1 MIVIFNLLLIL
12 SGLSHQL
19 IAASDISLRNSSSTS
34 SRRLASARETKKAT
48 RVARILKIIEEV
60 PVPDF
65 FKPTADS
72 PTSNLNGP
80 VICAVA
86 MGSQYME

>member
-1 MIVIFNLLLIL
+1 MC
-12 SGLSHQL
+12 GLTHQ
-19 IAASDISLRNSSSTS
+19 IISASDLSLRNSSSTS

-48 RVARILKIIEEV
+48 RVNRILKIIEEV

-72 PTSNLNGP
+72 PAPNLDGP